1 LLSETV
7 CVDIVAKMFEVY
19 HVKEAGSSLLLREAA
34 LPEEILL
41 GMAGHLRRCS
51 CRDEVPGNAAPVAF
65 PELLEPYQEFPV
77 LLFSPWNT

>member
-1 LLSETV
+1 MSQFQTFIHTRSLFCILN
-7 CVDIVAKMFEVY
+7 